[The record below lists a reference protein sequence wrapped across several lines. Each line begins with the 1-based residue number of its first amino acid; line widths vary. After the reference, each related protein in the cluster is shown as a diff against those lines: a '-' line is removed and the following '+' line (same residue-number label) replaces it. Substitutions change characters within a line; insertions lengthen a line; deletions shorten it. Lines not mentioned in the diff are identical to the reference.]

1 MMDTEEAKYN
11 LMRYALMNIPNTKSC
26 EIMQVLKALCGQKS
40 WRVLEG
46 RDGAKDVPLVKETFH
61 AFVTS

>member
-26 EIMQVLKALCGQKS
+26 EIMQELKAAKNH
-40 WRVLEG
+40 
-46 RDGAKDVPLVKETFH
+46 DGFRREKWC
-61 AFVTS
+61 

>member
-26 EIMQVLKALCGQKS
+26 EIIQELKALCGQKS
-40 WRVLEG
+40 
-46 RDGAKDVPLVKETFH
+46 
-61 AFVTS
+61 